1 MKNKFFMRNA
11 YSLRRTFSISSMGRV
26 AMCAG
31 WAQAIFLLSAGSA
44 GALWAQDQKPLRMML
59 ASEAWRDAVPLLMSH
74 GASAADLIS
83 DQMHAAIRRRDL
95 TACQRILEVAASDKQ
110 WMARVAQLAL
120 VRQESEDARH
130 WLLVNCSRNIASGV
144 HLIVS
149 TLSQSDLESVVLAA
163 SAALLTPGVSESDAM
178 ENLFLL
184 ALARLQLMRLV
195 DASGK
200 EAAQFLYGLLW
211 TKDWTDVRVARRL
224 IMCDVAW
231 VSLVDRLAADG
242 REASVAH
249 ASAVDRVINALSGR
263 GTEAAWEVLDD
274 VRPTIERLL
283 LLASRQEAD
292 ASTLYGLMAS
302 LLLGGDV
309 GRIAAERLGR
319 AAPMLSPDMAI
330 LTLRAWPSEASW
342 ATELIGFAKS
352 LSPEVLRASRDA
364 LKRAAER
371 VSSDCVM
378 HVSDMLKKL

>member
-1 MKNKFFMRNA
+1 
-11 YSLRRTFSISSMGRV
+11 
-26 AMCAG
+26 
-31 WAQAIFLLSAGSA
+31 
-44 GALWAQDQKPLRMML
+44 
-59 ASEAWRDAVPLLMSH
+59 
-74 GASAADLIS
+74 
-83 DQMHAAIRRRDL
+83 
-95 TACQRILEVAASDKQ
+95 
-110 WMARVAQLAL
+110 
-120 VRQESEDARH
+120 
-130 WLLVNCSRNIASGV
+130 
-144 HLIVS
+144 
-149 TLSQSDLESVVLAA
+149 
-163 SAALLTPGVSESDAM
+163 M